1 MYINPYTSFHQ
12 TPLCAMALILPPPD
26 VLSFNVA
33 SDPWKGDPV
42 LESYSL
48 TDAKSVSDAVAH
60 LCKLQEQTWALV
72 PIIKYAA
79 AANGLYFYVALERVG
94 GLLNIVQY
102 RFDFDGTGYTVLQRQ
117 VYVSKDIIAKF
128 PYMKFASVRLSDE
141 EAGKLYWKSLNCE
154 TEIKIRELL
163 NERPQFVLLPPGS
176 DVYVV
181 MHPRSLANPN
191 FLTHRVR
198 YSPDQIVTLSA
209 ALLECVQ
216 RPNEE
221 FDMMVPGFDVDCWFS
236 VVSRDAGSTTI
247 NVTYIN
253 DALKQFR
260 VDVSHRDA
268 ALIVP
273 GFDIT
278 SVRLTP
284 AERSELIHRNVL
296 GHWKRQIGSIVP
308 ISDSLDFFATFH
320 DYAFSQSPNSGGQ
333 HFAPFTKASSITVHC
348 AVASMVYG
356 GMTTNAIVPV
366 NAVMLQSLP
375 SLKFVVV
382 FCTKPLCFKFAFV
395 FFNSNGLVNVRD
407 VGIPDSLKLA
417 KQHMTF
423 ESCQPQDHDR
433 VKSILFG
440 TLHQELHRVYE
451 TLTIVQGG
459 GDVVGFEIQVQYL
472 KPLSNGSFFS
482 TRYHVEDEERVAK
495 ALKCMITDPSIRLL
509 MIPLKHGSTFA
520 FACAVRQG
528 LHTLSITHVVKSDL
542 VYGVIVHTTDT
553 SGTKLISSD
562 TIDSDVFN
570 LCFEKPIFD
579 STSSVAYSNLHIPS
593 MRILFKGV
601 PFMTV
606 SPRVIAICMALHKR
620 LGNLSSMH
628 CLSSDLMKLCLKD
641 GTVPRK

>member
-1 MYINPYTSFHQ
+1 
-12 TPLCAMALILPPPD
+12 
-26 VLSFNVA
+26 
-33 SDPWKGDPV
+33 
-42 LESYSL
+42 
-48 TDAKSVSDAVAH
+48 
-60 LCKLQEQTWALV
+60 
-72 PIIKYAA
+72 
-79 AANGLYFYVALERVG
+79 
-94 GLLNIVQY
+94 
-102 RFDFDGTGYTVLQRQ
+102 LQRQ

-181 MHPRSLANPN
+181 MHARSFKQAMLI
-191 FLTHRVR
+191 HRVR
-198 YSPDQIVTLSA
+198 YSADQIATLSA

-236 VVSRDAGSTTI
+236 VVSRDAGSTII

-253 DALKQFR
+253 KDLKQFR
-260 VDVSHRDA
+260 VDVSDRDA

-273 GFDIT
+273 GFVIT

-308 ISDSLDFFATFH
+308 ISDSLDFFARFH
-320 DYAFSQSPNSGGQ
+320 DYAYSQSPNGGQ
-333 HFAPFTKASSITVHC
+333 HFAPFTKVSSMTLHC

-366 NAVMLQSLP
+366 NAVMLQSRSSP
-375 SLKFVVV
+375 QFVVV

-395 FFNSNGLVNVRD
+395 YFNSNGLVNIRD

-440 TLHQELHRVYE
+440 ALHQELHRVYE
-451 TLTIVQGG
+451 TLTIVEGG
-459 GDVVGFEIQVQYL
+459 GDVAGFEIQVQYL

-495 ALKCMITDPSIRLL
+495 ALQCMITGLSIRLL

-528 LHTLSITHVVKSDL
+528 LHTISITHVVKSDL
-542 VYGVIVHTTDT
+542 VYGVIVHTTDK

-593 MRILFKGV
+593 MRIPIMGI

-606 SPRVIAICMALHKR
+606 SPRVIAICMALQRR
-620 LGNLSSMH
+620 LGNLSPMH